1 MENKYKH
8 TYLKMSVAGVMWEG
22 ELHPDVTEASIN
34 GRELHADMSD
44 SFGAETQHTNVALRL
59 TL

>member
-1 MENKYKH
+1 
-8 TYLKMSVAGVMWEG
+8 MSVAGVMWEG